1 MLKSNL
7 KFLFLPIALS
17 SFFLFAA
24 GQKQVINCKIT
35 NNYEYKDYEYEW
47 KTLNNKINHSV
58 NNIETG
64 LWPLNTKERYEATNK
79 KISEYFSELPPPYSI
94 EYETKFTNY
103 LPPNWEQED
112 AGYYEKL
119 TIKKPFNTYIDEQKN
134 FDIMFCLRELNTG
147 KKQIIIVVKNYYT
160 NYQYNSLTSATFV
173 IDDYQFFFTQSLPS
187 LGSKYRNQLLPIKSG
202 VNIIAYRDVVQ
213 HILSFDAANITNL
226 SQEDFVADI
235 ISKVKP
241 GKVFITYETS
251 TGQIKRTLT
260 EAQVKSLK
268 EMLQIYEKFQFDK
281 WDITYL
287 NEQVKKDCQEMEA
300 QIQKANEPHYI
311 KLQPIIDRINE
322 VMEKYKKF

>member
-1 MLKSNL
+1 MRCEFTNTALKTWQSDRHYSFNT
-7 KFLFLPIALS
+7 
-17 SFFLFAA
+17 FFL
-24 GQKQVINCKIT
+24 
-35 NNYEYKDYEYEW
+35 W
-47 KTLNNKINHSV
+47 H
-58 NNIETG
+58 
-64 LWPLNTKERYEATNK
+64 
-79 KISEYFSELPPPYSI
+79 
-94 EYETKFTNY
+94 
-103 LPPNWEQED
+103 
-112 AGYYEKL
+112 L
-119 TIKKPFNTYIDEQKN
+119 TIGH
-134 FDIMFCLRELNTG
+134 TG

-213 HILSFDAANITNL
+213 HILSFDAANITKL

-241 GKVFITYETS
+241 GKVHITYETS

-300 QIQKANEPHYI
+300 QVQKANEPHYTA
-311 KLQPIIDRINE
+311 LQPIIDRINA